1 MGYRLDES
9 YTGFIMMWIFITISE
24 FYNEGKLLIYCKVIM
39 KNLDYT
45 ELKAKLIEQLK

>member
-24 FYNEGKLLIYCKVIM
+24 FYNEGEITNIL
-39 KNLDYT
+39 
-45 ELKAKLIEQLK
+45 